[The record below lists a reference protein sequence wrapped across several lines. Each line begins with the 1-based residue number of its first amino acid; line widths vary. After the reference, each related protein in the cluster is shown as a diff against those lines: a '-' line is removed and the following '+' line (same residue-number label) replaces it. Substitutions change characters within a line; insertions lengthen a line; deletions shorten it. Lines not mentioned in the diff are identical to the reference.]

1 MDDCVC
7 LTVYRDLTPTADSGG
22 APTEHM
28 TTRLGLLTQNTFIE
42 IEDDKSD
49 LSNNDDDDDDGDN
62 YDVLANQ

>member
-1 MDDCVC
+1 
-7 LTVYRDLTPTADSGG
+7 
-22 APTEHM
+22 M